1 MTCDYRAEAN
11 QTTTKNALI
20 HAVPHVMQSVKT
32 RIPTTAGSGGGVRW
46 AAAVTDPMRAM
57 TTISAL

>member
-11 QTTTKNALI
+11 QTTTKNALM
-20 HAVPHVMQSVKT
+20 HAVPRVMQSAKIK
-32 RIPTTAGSGGGVRW
+32 IPTTADSGGGVRW

-57 TTISAL
+57 MTISTL